1 MASSPPHNRQ
11 SHSAASPSYQP
22 IAQLPQTGKRRQSDM
37 PSAAPSSKRR
47 KPSILSISSGAS
59 HPLRQ
64 TSFPPENSQGQSFSR
79 SPSAESVSLVSGV
92 SGRSGTKRKRPRKSK
107 AQPDDEASAVG
118 GTAKSAVSGNSGR
131 GRARAS
137 REASADDEDEEGGG
151 ETAVTMVARTDEEKR
166 KEKEH
171 KALLLSALDPDQF
184 QRYEAWRASK
194 LADAVVRRVCYSSL
208 LFV

>member
-1 MASSPPHNRQ
+1 MTSS
-11 SHSAASPSYQP
+11 A
-22 IAQLPQTGKRRQSDM
+22 
-37 PSAAPSSKRR
+37 PSAKRR
-47 KPSILSISSGAS
+47 KPSTLSISSGAS

-79 SPSAESVSLVSGV
+79 SPSAESASLVSGV

-107 AQPDDEASAVG
+107 AQAEDESSTVG
-118 GTAKSAVSGNSGR
+118 GTAKSAVSANSGR

-151 ETAVTMVARTDEEKR
+151 ETAVTMVARTDEEKK

-171 KALLLSALDPDQF
+171 KVLLLSVLDSDQF

-208 LFV
+208 LLVCSPSGG